1 MTGLSDLE
9 RFIEFAKAD
18 PDVSAQLSDCSV
30 EKWGDA
36 HLPLDIDLDKVIQL
50 AARLGFTFE
59 RSDVISSQC
68 KHLQE
73 FSLFEMENSFVARRY
88 LARVQ
93 MQLGRGGVVIP
104 EIDYY
109 RY

>member
-1 MTGLSDLE
+1 MTALSDLE
-9 RFIEFAKAD
+9 RFIERAKTD
-18 PDVSAQLSDCSV
+18 LDVAAQLSDCSV

-73 FSLFEMENSFVARRY
+73 FSLFEMDNSFVARRY

-93 MQLGRGGVVIP
+93 MQLDCGGVVMP
-104 EIDYY
+104 GIDYY
-109 RY
+109 HY